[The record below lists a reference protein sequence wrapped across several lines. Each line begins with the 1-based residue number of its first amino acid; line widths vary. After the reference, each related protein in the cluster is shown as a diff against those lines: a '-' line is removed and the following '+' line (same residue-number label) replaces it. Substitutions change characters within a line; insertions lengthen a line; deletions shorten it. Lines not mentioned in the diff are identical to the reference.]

1 MKTKT
6 VKPFNLMQKPASFY
20 AILTFFA
27 LVLLASCGEKK
38 NEQSKANQPLV
49 HTLIFIDKTASID
62 VAKPFVAQKYQQAL
76 TSIIEENI
84 NKAGDKF
91 EIYYIHE
98 NTSKG
103 RCLSLVCRTEMDNT
117 EGMNATD
124 IEAAKTSYDL
134 SIRKERNF
142 VTNQA
147 LARLNAPNSN
157 ASKLETNVL
166 SSIPVIAKAAETQAM
181 VKVYYLSDMVESVK
195 NGRDFQQKPP
205 KDNAE
210 AEIWA
215 KTDAERFKNYS
226 LNSPDISMILP
237 FEPTS
242 SSKENNPTVT
252 YYWSKLFENLGVM
265 NVSEL

>member
-1 MKTKT
+1 MK
-6 VKPFNLMQKPASFY
+6 KPHLLSYFLPFSM
-20 AILTFFA
+20 LFFI
-27 LVLLASCGEKK
+27 SCGDKK
-38 NEQSKANQPLV
+38 AQTTEQNKANSPAIY
-49 HTLIFIDKTASID
+49 TLIFIDKTASVD
-62 VAKPFVAQKYQQAL
+62 VSKPFVAQKYQQAL
-76 TSIIEENI
+76 NSIIEENVR
-84 NKAGDKF
+84 KSGDKF
-91 EIYYIHE
+91 EIYYVHE

-134 SIRKERNF
+134 SIRKERDF
-142 VTNQA
+142 VTKQA
-147 LARLNAPNSN
+147 INRLNAQNSGISN
-157 ASKLETNVL
+157 RETNIL
-166 SSIPVIAKAAETQAM
+166 SSIPIIAKASETGST

-210 AEIWA
+210 AESWA
-215 KTDAERFKNYS
+215 KTDAEKYKELA

-242 SSKENNPTVT
+242 SIKENNPTIT
-252 YYWSKLFENLGVM
+252 FYWSKLFENLGVM
-265 NVSEL
+265 SVQEL

>member
-1 MKTKT
+1 MKKPNFFYT
-6 VKPFNLMQKPASFY
+6 VISFS
-20 AILTFFA
+20 
-27 LVLLASCGEKK
+27 LLLFVVACGDKK
-38 NEQSKANQPLV
+38 AQTTENKANSPSIY
-49 HTLIFIDKTASID
+49 TLIFIDKTASVD
-62 VAKPFVAQKYQQAL
+62 VAKPFIAQKYQQAL
-76 TSIIEENI
+76 TSVIEQNF

-124 IEAAKTSYDL
+124 IEAIKTSYDL

-142 VTNQA
+142 VTKQA
-147 LARLNAPNSN
+147 MTRLNAQNTN
-157 ASKLETNVL
+157 ASNLETNIL
-166 SSIPVIAKAAETQAM
+166 SSIPVIAKAAETQSI

-195 NGRDFQQKPP
+195 SGRDFQKRPP
-205 KDNAE
+205 KDESEAE
-210 AEIWA
+210 AWA
-215 KTDAERFKNYS
+215 KIDAEKFKNYA

-242 SSKENNPTVT
+242 SIKENNPTIT
-252 YYWSKLFENLGVM
+252 FYWSKLFENLGVM
-265 NVSEL
+265 SVQEL

>member
-1 MKTKT
+1 MKKHNFFYTI
-6 VKPFNLMQKPASFY
+6 FSFS
-20 AILTFFA
+20 
-27 LVLLASCGEKK
+27 LVLFVVACGEKK
-38 NEQSKANQPLV
+38 AQTTEQNKANSPSVYTLV
-49 HTLIFIDKTASID
+49 FIDKTASVD

-76 TSIIEENI
+76 TSIIEQNL

-103 RCLSLVCRTEMDNT
+103 RSLSLMCRTEMDNT

-124 IEAAKTSYDL
+124 IEAIRTSYDL

-142 VTNQA
+142 VIKQA
-147 LARLNAPNSN
+147 LTRLNAQNAN
-157 ASKLETNVL
+157 ASNLETNIL
-166 SSIPVIAKAAETQAM
+166 SSIPVIAKAAETQSM

-195 NGRDFQQKPP
+195 SGRDFQHNPP
-205 KDNAE
+205 KDESE
-210 AEIWA
+210 AESWA
-215 KTDAERFKNYS
+215 KTDAERFKNYA

-242 SSKENNPTVT
+242 SIKENNPTIT
-252 YYWSKLFENLGVM
+252 FYWSKLFENLGVM
-265 NVSEL
+265 SVQEL